1 MADAPKV
8 RSLIH
13 GTDALKR
20 GVPGEIRVTLGHP
33 MENGL
38 RPDGLGNVVPRA
50 LITRFE
56 RRLDGQLVFAADLYP
71 AISANPYL
79 AFWLRADQPGTLSFE
94 WLGDWGFQHR
104 ETRAIR
110 PAWRG
115 PGAPAGAARPCWPL
129 PAPLPRPRP
138 AALAWTT

>member
-1 MADAPKV
+1 MASAAPV

-13 GTDALKR
+13 GTDALRR
-20 GVPGEIRVTLGHP
+20 GVPGEIRVTLAHP

-50 LITRFE
+50 LVTRFE
-56 RRLDGQLVFAADLYP
+56 CRLDDRLVFAADLYP
-71 AISANPYL
+71 AIAANPHL
-79 AFWLRADQPGTLSFE
+79 AFWVRADGPGTLSFE

-110 PAWRG
+110 PA
-115 PGAPAGAARPCWPL
+115 
-129 PAPLPRPRP
+129 
-138 AALAWTT
+138 